1 MEMSREEDDRRQ
13 YQCLRKYEAIVK
25 QVCGSSVFRFDELID
40 MMNARTRPPKRRRV
54 SSSSSSRGSGSATTA
69 APTPVQ
75 PGMDDLFVQTITRF
89 LDELNTTASA
99 LQQHDTSASNSTNQ
113 D

>member
-25 QVCGSSVFRFDELID
+25 QLID

>member
-1 MEMSREEDDRRQ
+1 MEMSREEDDKRQ

-54 SSSSSSRGSGSATTA
+54 SSSSRGSVSASAASTTA
-69 APTPVQ
+69 APTSVQ

-99 LQQHDTSASNSTNQ
+99 SNSTNHELH